1 MINMCLLRLLGVLLC
16 ALIPGQAQVIEF
28 ESGGLKY
35 KTLTRNGLTIMF
47 AHIPTTVREYSI
59 VQVAVSNGA
68 KVPWTVKTQDFRFE
82 KADGVPLSPVAP
94 RVVVDEM
101 IEKAS
106 RSDVIR
112 LVSTYEIGLYGLTR
126 LQSTN
131 GYEQRR
137 QAAFAEM
144 TSGKLRAAAAASA
157 IAFVDVKLMPGQST
171 DGAVFYSNH
180 GKPLG
185 GGKLTVRAAGEVFE
199 FLSEPLAP

>member
-1 MINMCLLRLLGVLLC
+1 MCLLRLLGVLFCMLVP
-16 ALIPGQAQVIEF
+16 AQAQVIEF

-35 KTLTRNGLTIMF
+35 KTLTKNGLTIMF
-47 AHIPTTVREYSI
+47 AHLPASVREYTI
-59 VQVAVSNGA
+59 IQVAVSNGA
-68 KVPWTVKTQDFRFE
+68 KVPWTVKTQDFQFE
-82 KADGVPLSPVAP
+82 KTEGGAPMTPVPP
-94 RVVVDEM
+94 RNVVSEL

-137 QAAFAEM
+137 QAAFAEL

-157 IAFVDVKLMPGQST
+157 IAFVDVKLMPGQSS

-185 GGKLTVRAAGEVFE
+185 HGKLSVKAAGEIFE
-199 FLSEPLAP
+199 FSSEPQAP